1 MSQLPE
7 TLGSQA
13 SRAPEAVALFNV
25 VLTSELLLN
34 ACWAKAQQGVA
45 GLEWPAAYLILP
57 LTLHPQTRNSLPND
71 RRITLARWAVRHHD
85 LLDDMDFRVANM
97 ALPTK
102 RAIRHGLRAKR
113 LGIDGHNLVALARP
127 KTPTPEWPSELR
139 DSVKAARVCGP
150 WFNSIDTHMA
160 FEMLGIGG

>member
-1 MSQLPE
+1 MSQPPKFPI
-7 TLGSQA
+7 SQA
-13 SRAPEAVALFNV
+13 SRAPEAIALFNV

-34 ACWAKAQQGVA
+34 ACWAKAEEGTA

-57 LTLHPQTRNSLPND
+57 LTLHPQTRESLPSD

-85 LLDDMDFRVANM
+85 LLADMDYRVANM

-102 RAIRHGLRAKR
+102 RAIRHGIRVGR
-113 LGIDGHNLVALARP
+113 LGIDGHSLVALARP
-127 KTPTPEWPSELR
+127 KIPTREWPSELQ
-139 DSVKAARVCGP
+139 DSAKAARVCGR